1 MIRDPSGEPV
11 HPQSLLDR
19 EVEFLREPSAYP
31 EAADTVQVIETHM
44 AWVFLVGPSAYK
56 LKKCIDRPGMDFTTP
71 TARRRD
77 AWAEV
82 RLNRRLA
89 PTVYRGVQT
98 INRSEDGTLS
108 IDGPGEVVDWL
119 VHMRRLPEE
128 AAVPERLE
136 AGTLSALDVRA
147 IARRLARFYDAAS
160 PVGMTASTYVR
171 RFRERF
177 RFNEEVL
184 RTPVFEVPD
193 APISSA
199 FDALTAALASPHF
212 PVRER
217 ATAVVDGHGDLRPEH
232 IYLAPYPLVI
242 DCIAFDRDLRLID
255 PVHELAFFTMECDRD
270 GAAWVHDELF
280 DAYAAVS
287 GSHPPASLI
296 AFYQAAEAST
306 RARLAI
312 WHLDD
317 GSTEKAAH
325 WREQTVA
332 YLDTV
337 AEKLRAIPVPRA
349 ESGNSTATG
358 S

>member
-1 MIRDPSGEPV
+1 
-11 HPQSLLDR
+11 
-19 EVEFLREPSAYP
+19 
-31 EAADTVQVIETHM
+31 
-44 AWVFLVGPSAYK
+44 
-56 LKKCIDRPGMDFTTP
+56 
-71 TARRRD
+71 
-77 AWAEV
+77 
-82 RLNRRLA
+82 
-89 PTVYRGVQT
+89 
-98 INRSEDGTLS
+98 
-108 IDGPGEVVDWL
+108 
-119 VHMRRLPEE
+119 
-128 AAVPERLE
+128 
-136 AGTLSALDVRA
+136 
-147 IARRLARFYDAAS
+147 
-160 PVGMTASTYVR
+160 
-171 RFRERF
+171 
-177 RFNEEVL
+177 VL
-184 RTPVFEVPD
+184 RTPSFEVPD
-193 APISSA
+193 AIISSA
-199 FDALTAALASPHF
+199 FDALTAALASPDF

-270 GAAWVHDELF
+270 GATWVHDEFF

-287 GSHPPASLI
+287 GSHPPLSLI

-317 GSTEKAAH
+317 GSAEKAGY

-332 YLDTV
+332 YLETV

-349 ESGNSTATG
+349 ESGNRTATG

>member
-1 MIRDPSGEPV
+1 MMPHPSGEPV

-19 EVEFLREPSAYP
+19 EVDFLREPPVYP

-71 TARRRD
+71 NARRHD

-89 PTVYRGVQT
+89 PTVYRGVKT
-98 INRSEDGTLS
+98 ITRSADGTLS
-108 IDGPGEVVDWL
+108 IDGPGEVVDWI

-128 AAVPERLE
+128 AAVPQRLE
-136 AGTLSALDVRA
+136 AGTLTVQDVRA

-160 PVGMTASTYVR
+160 PVGMRASRYVD

-177 RFNEEVL
+177 RHNEEVL
-184 RTPVFEVPD
+184 RTPAFAVPE
-193 APISSA
+193 ATISSA
-199 FDALTAALASPHF
+199 FDTLAAALASHHF

-217 ATAVVDGHGDLRPEH
+217 AAAVVDGHGDLRPEH
-232 IYLAPYPLVI
+232 VYLAPYALVI

-270 GAAWVHDELF
+270 GATWVHDELF

-317 GSTEKAAH
+317 GSAENAAY

-337 AEKLRAIPVPRA
+337 AEKLSAIPVPRA
-349 ESGNSTATG
+349 ESGRSTATG
-358 S
+358 L